1 MANARVERRLAAIL
15 AADVVGYSRLMG
27 ADEEGTL
34 AALKSH
40 QRELFDPKIAEHR
53 GRIVKTTGDG
63 ALVEFASAV
72 DAVRCAVDIQRA
84 MAQRGVS
91 VSDDRRITFRI
102 GINVGDVI
110 TDEGDLFGDGVNI
123 AARIEAIAEPG
134 GVSMSEDAYRQIEG
148 KIDAAFEYAGQ
159 QQLKN
164 IAKPIRIYRLRLD
177 ADAQPP
183 ALALPDK
190 PSIAVLPF
198 DNMSDDPDQ
207 EYFADGMAEDIIT
220 ALSRCAWL
228 FVIARNSSFTY
239 KGRAVDIRQ
248 VGRELGVRYVLEG
261 SVRRGGNRVRFT
273 AQLIE
278 ATSGTHIWADRI
290 DGELSDIFALQ
301 DHITEKVIG
310 SIEPNLQLAEIA
322 RLKHKH
328 TPNLD
333 AYDLLLRAQQLE
345 YEFTE
350 QSLTAAIECL
360 EPGAED
366 RSFIC
371 PCHGARGLLLC
382 RAALSGLGQGFRS
395 RGRGRPATGRP
406 RAGAWEATTAT
417 SCGWWR
423 SQPGISTPDT
433 QRAKELAYQSLQI
446 NPNSAVALG
455 HGGLA
460 RGHLRQRRQ
469 GVWSCFNA
477 PTG

>member
-1 MANARVERRLAAIL
+1 M
-15 AADVVGYSRLMG
+15 
-27 ADEEGTL
+27 
-34 AALKSH
+34 
-40 QRELFDPKIAEHR
+40 
-53 GRIVKTTGDG
+53 
-63 ALVEFASAV
+63 
-72 DAVRCAVDIQRA
+72 
-84 MAQRGVS
+84 
-91 VSDDRRITFRI
+91 
-102 GINVGDVI
+102 I

-164 IAKPIRIYRLRLD
+164 IAKPIRVYRLRLD

-350 QSLTAAIECL
+350 QSLAAAIECL
-360 EPGAED
+360 NRALKIDPSYAPAMALAAYCYAERRYQGWGKD
-366 RSFIC
+366 SAAEVEEGRRLA
-371 PCHGARGLLLC
+371 AR
-382 RAALSGLGQGFRS
+382 ALELGKDDGNVLWMVAF
-395 RGRGRPATGRP
+395 AT
-406 RAGAWEATTAT
+406 WHLDTN
-417 SCGWWR
+417 
-423 SQPGISTPDT
+423 T
-433 QRAKELAYQSLQI
+433 QRAKELAYQSLQV
-446 NPNSAVALG
+446 NPNSAVALAMAAWLEAISDNG
-455 HGGLA
+455 AKG
-460 RGHLRQRRQ
+460 
-469 GVWSCFNA
+469 WNCFNA

>member
-1 MANARVERRLAAIL
+1 M
-15 AADVVGYSRLMG
+15 
-27 ADEEGTL
+27 
-34 AALKSH
+34 
-40 QRELFDPKIAEHR
+40 
-53 GRIVKTTGDG
+53 
-63 ALVEFASAV
+63 
-72 DAVRCAVDIQRA
+72 
-84 MAQRGVS
+84 
-91 VSDDRRITFRI
+91 
-102 GINVGDVI
+102 
-110 TDEGDLFGDGVNI
+110 
-123 AARIEAIAEPG
+123 
-134 GVSMSEDAYRQIEG
+134 
-148 KIDAAFEYAGQ
+148 
-159 QQLKN
+159 
-164 IAKPIRIYRLRLD
+164 
-177 ADAQPP
+177 
-183 ALALPDK
+183 PDK

-248 VGRELGVRYVLEG
+248 VGRDLGVRYVLEG

-328 TPNLD
+328 APNLD

-350 QSLTAAIECL
+350 QSLAAAIECL
-360 EPGAED
+360 NRALKIDPSYAPAMALAAYCYAERRYQGWGKD
-366 RSFIC
+366 SAAEVEEGRRLD
-371 PCHGARGLLLC
+371 AR
-382 RAALSGLGQGFRS
+382 ALELGKDDGNVLWMVAF
-395 RGRGRPATGRP
+395 AT
-406 RAGAWEATTAT
+406 WHLDTN
-417 SCGWWR
+417 
-423 SQPGISTPDT
+423 T

-446 NPNSAVALG
+446 NPNSAVALAMAAWLEAISDNG
-455 HGGLA
+455 AKGLELFQRADRLSPGDPRGWIIAGGMGVAHFVLQQFEETIACSRRALLHNPRFVPALRYQAASLA
-460 RGHLRQRRQ
+460 LLGQIDKASAVIQDMLRIEPQLTLSTLQARNVFMTESVWQRYAEGLRLA
-469 GVWSCFNA
+469 GL
-477 PTG
+477 PE